1 MRNPFYF
8 FRKYQKI
15 LLAIFG
21 VMLMIAFTVGSAM
34 MQFVPQP
41 GAGEEQDRVVAK
53 VGDEPIRERR
63 LNAMR
68 SNFTLAMNVIAEAMR
83 NTYILQGQPNPPIPQ
98 LPGIGYQPGNE
109 QMPPQIQVQPINS
122 ALMIQIY
129 ADIQEAKRMGI
140 VVDDD
145 AVRHF
150 LSHTT
155 GDRLTQYDYNAIL
168 EDFQRGD
175 RGGLTYDNFFE
186 LVRDALTYQKRIA
199 LFEPRSLMVTPASAW
214 IAQRD
219 LNRIVT
225 AEMVPLAVEPFK
237 EKVPAPSDA
246 DLRKYFAKYRYDY
259 PSPDIARPGFIE
271 SRKVAV
277 QYIRGDI
284 EEFLERA
291 MAEVTAEEIQAYYNE
306 NLDSFRRPQLPPED
320 PDTDSSEMSEEPAS
334 SDEAP
339 PSESPEPATDT
350 PESETPMPE
359 SEPMTEPQPEEEPK
373 PEGEADS
380 PAEPTTEEST
390 PAEPSSE
397 PPAPEEP
404 AEEQPSEEEPS
415 EPQSRRLPFDS
426 EVQLVRFQEDEQP
439 APPAE
444 EEPAPS
450 EPDPSEPAEPE
461 PPTSE
466 QPMTEETPAEPAETP
481 ADTTDEPAPE
491 QPSAEDQPS
500 GEAPLPEY
508 RDLEE
513 VEDQIRR
520 TLAQPRAQQKL
531 ERALQAIREPLQ
543 QDYEEFTYA
552 DPDTR
557 GESPFDMDQVKQIAE
572 ELGLT
577 VGEMPLSDQFEASLL
592 PLGEVSTS
600 VFNPNTG
607 RRVQISLL
615 EEIFE
620 SQAPNYQVRTF
631 PPMEPGQRIGE
642 QVYLFWK
649 TGEAESYVPNF
660 EQAKERVA
668 EAWIRSEAIKL
679 AKAEAK
685 KLSEQVTDAESLQ
698 RIATELGAEVN
709 VAENVT
715 YYNQFAFQFMGPAL
729 GGIPGIDDRDLTN
742 ETLDAVFAASVGES
756 FVAPT
761 RGYETFY
768 IGLITEEAESAEEL
782 RKDLLTGIQQELPQ
796 RVRGV
801 IGMGTGAAAR
811 ALDRDFRD
819 KLDIKW
825 EISPEQLVSD

>member
-8 FRKYQKI
+8 FRKNQKI

-41 GAGEEQDRVVAK
+41 GVGEEQDRVVAK
-53 VGDEPIRERR
+53 VGDEAIRERR

-83 NTYILQGQPNPPIPQ
+83 NTYILQGQPNPPIPP
-98 LPGIGYQPGNE
+98 LPGIGYQPASE

-122 ALMIQIY
+122 AAMIQIY
-129 ADIQEAKRMGI
+129 AAIKEAKRMGI

-186 LVRDALTYQKRIA
+186 LVRDALTYQKLVA

-225 AEMVPLAVEPFK
+225 AEMVPFSVEPFK

-306 NLDSFRRPQLPPED
+306 NLDSFRRPQLPPEE
-320 PDTDSSEMSEEPAS
+320 PETDSPEMTEEPAP
-334 SDEAP
+334 SDETPAP
-339 PSESPEPATDT
+339 ESEQPESDS

-359 SEPMTEPQPEEEPK
+359 PEAETEPQPETPPQPETASPDEP
-373 PEGEADS
+373 A
-380 PAEPTTEEST
+380 AEEST

-397 PPAPEEP
+397 QPAP
-404 AEEQPSEEEPS
+404 EEPS
-415 EPQSRRLPFDS
+415 EPQSRRLPFDA
-426 EVQLVRFQEDEQP
+426 EVQLVGFQDDEQP

-450 EPDPSEPAEPE
+450 EPDTPEPAESEPE
-461 PPTSE
+461 TVE

-481 ADTTDEPAPE
+481 ADSNDEQPAPE

-520 TLAQPRAQQKL
+520 TLAQPRAQRNL

-557 GESPFDMDQVKQIAE
+557 GDSPFDMDQVKKIAE

-577 VGEMPLSDQFEASLL
+577 VGEMPLSDQFEASML

-607 RRVQISLL
+607 RRMQLSLL

-642 QVYLFWK
+642 EVYLFWK

-660 EQAKERVA
+660 EQAKERVT
-668 EAWIRSEAIKL
+668 EAWIRAEAIKL

-715 YYNQFAFQFMGPAL
+715 YYNQFAFQFMGPTL
-729 GGIPGIDDRDLTN
+729 GGIPGIDDRELTN
-742 ETLDAVFAASVGES
+742 ETLDAVFAAAVGQS

-768 IGLITEEAESAEEL
+768 IGLITEEAESSEEL

-825 EISPEQLVSD
+825 EISPEQLVGD